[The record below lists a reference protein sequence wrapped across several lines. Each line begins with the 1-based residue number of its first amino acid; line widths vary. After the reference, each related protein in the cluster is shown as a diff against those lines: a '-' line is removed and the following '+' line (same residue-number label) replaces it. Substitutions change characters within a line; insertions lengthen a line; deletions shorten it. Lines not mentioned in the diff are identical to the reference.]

1 MEVQNICFEYGQN
14 CAPQAWKEVSLSD
27 KHYVVKNRIAK
38 DGNCFCSLV
47 ILHRKEKQIRDY
59 LQTELICPL
68 IAGNPYILTLHLRVP
83 QAHFFPIGVAFTS
96 TDPLG
101 KRDSLMQTVPKVSS
115 DTNELKPN
123 KWQKISMPFVANGN
137 EKFLVIGNFT
147 QIPDSIRQQI
157 SWDELRYYIDAVSLY
172 AANDGNSTAQPC
184 GGQEAL
190 AATKR
195 IKNDKSRHTIFD
207 EQGNPIKKGFKP
219 KIKSTPA
226 LPIFSPLRID
236 TINNEGGSYTTS
248 TENKN
253 LTSIS
258 PLPLFTDNNL
268 FVPLLEYPPTAA
280 NPDTLL
286 IPGVYFGFDESFI
299 APKMATLLDSF
310 VPQLL
315 ARNVVSITV
324 EGHTDSRG
332 TPEYNLQ
339 LSQARARAVAQYLQQ
354 RGLPIDKLQITAK
367 GETQPIA
374 SNMFEHGRAENRR
387 VILHV
392 FWQ

>member
-1 MEVQNICFEYGQN
+1 M
-14 CAPQAWKEVSLSD
+14 
-27 KHYVVKNRIAK
+27 
-38 DGNCFCSLV
+38 
-47 ILHRKEKQIRDY
+47 
-59 LQTELICPL
+59 
-68 IAGNPYILTLHLRVP
+68 
-83 QAHFFPIGVAFTS
+83 
-96 TDPLG
+96 
-101 KRDSLMQTVPKVSS
+101 
-115 DTNELKPN
+115 
-123 KWQKISMPFVANGN
+123 
-137 EKFLVIGNFT
+137 
-147 QIPDSIRQQI
+147 
-157 SWDELRYYIDAVSLY
+157 
-172 AANDGNSTAQPC
+172 
-184 GGQEAL
+184 
-190 AATKR
+190 
-195 IKNDKSRHTIFD
+195 
-207 EQGNPIKKGFKP
+207 
-219 KIKSTPA
+219 
-226 LPIFSPLRID
+226 
-236 TINNEGGSYTTS
+236 
-248 TENKN
+248 
-253 LTSIS
+253 
-258 PLPLFTDNNL
+258 PLFTDNNL
-268 FVPLLEYPPTAA
+268 FVPLVEYPPTAA